1 MTAPYEDRQLQAKIN
16 AFAPQA
22 EMMPAVVIIQQL
34 EPFTSIFM
42 TSRGL
47 RELGITNEELRQMGP
62 EYLQRFFNLEDTE
75 DYLEKLK
82 ILLQNSNTEET
93 FTFFQQVKIK
103 GNEGWVWHIGSTR
116 IFFLDEAGKPTH
128 IVTTAIPVD
137 KLKHIPNKAERL
149 LAEKN
154 FFHDNLPRFLTL
166 GKREQEVLK
175 LVALGKSSNKI
186 GEELCISTQ
195 TVETHRKNIK
205 NKLDISS
212 TYEFTLY
219 AHAFDLI

>member
-1 MTAPYEDRQLQAKIN
+1 MTAFCEDPRLQEKIE
-16 AFAPQA
+16 AFAPHA

-47 RELGITNEELRQMGP
+47 KELGISLEELRAMGP
-62 EYLQRFFNLEDTE
+62 EYLARFFNLEDSE

-82 ILLQNSNTEET
+82 LLLQCRNTEET
-93 FTFFQQVKIK
+93 FTFFQQVKI
-103 GNEGWVWHIGSTR
+103 NAAENWVWHIGSTR
-116 IFFLDEAGKPTH
+116 IFFMDEQGNPTH
-128 IVTTAIPVD
+128 IVTTAIPID

-154 FFHDNLPRFLTL
+154 FFHDNLPKFLSL
-166 GKREQEVLK
+166 GKREREVLK
-175 LVALGKSSNKI
+175 LVALGKSSVQI
-186 GEELCISTQ
+186 GDELCISSM
-195 TVETHRKNIK
+195 TVNSHRKSIK
-205 NKLDISS
+205 NKLGISS

-219 AHAFDLI
+219 AHAYDLI

>member
-1 MTAPYEDRQLQAKIN
+1 MKALNRDPRLEAKIR
-16 AFAPQA
+16 AFAPHA
-22 EMMPAVVIIQQL
+22 EIMPAVVIIQQL

-47 RELGITNEELRQMGP
+47 RELGITIEELQQMGP
-62 EYLQRFFNLEDTE
+62 DYLQRFFNLEDSE

-82 ILLQNSNTEET
+82 RLLQCGNTEET
-93 FTFFQQVKIK
+93 FTFFQQVKIRDK
-103 GNEGWVWHIGSTR
+103 ANWVWHIGSTR
-116 IFFLDEAGKPTH
+116 IFFTDEEGNPTH

-154 FFHDNLPRFLTL
+154 FFHDNLPKFLSL
-166 GKREQEVLK
+166 GKREQEVLR
-175 LVALGKSSNKI
+175 LVALGKSSVQI
-186 GEELCISTQ
+186 GNELCISSM
-195 TVETHRKNIK
+195 TVNTHRKSIK
-205 NKLDISS
+205 QKLGISS

-219 AHAFDLI
+219 AHAYDMI

>member
-1 MTAPYEDRQLQAKIN
+1 MTAFYGNPQLQKKIE

-22 EMMPAVVIIQQL
+22 EIMPAVVIIQQL

-47 RELGITNEELRQMGP
+47 RELGISLEELRGMGP
-62 EYLQRFFNLEDTE
+62 EYLGRFFNLEDSE

-82 ILLQNSNTEET
+82 CLLQCRNTEET
-93 FTFFQQVKIK
+93 FTFFQQVKINSR
-103 GNEGWVWHIGSTR
+103 GGWVWHIGSTR
-116 IFFLDEAGKPTH
+116 IFYMDREGNPTH

-137 KLKHIPNKAERL
+137 QLKHIPNKAERL

-154 FFHDNLPRFLTL
+154 FFHDNLPKYLSL
-166 GKREQEVLK
+166 GKREREVLK
-175 LVALGKSSNKI
+175 LVAIGKSSVQI
-186 GEELCISTQ
+186 GDELCISAM
-195 TVETHRKNIK
+195 TVNSHRKSIK
-205 NKLDISS
+205 QKLGISS

-219 AHAFDLI
+219 AHAYDLI